1 MKERIRESGSVEC
14 CADKVSKIRQGLSV
28 ARCGHGD
35 KGQSMRLKPIVL
47 TLSPD
52 EAREVVRIDM
62 DGDMQAA
69 LSFVR
74 AVLAKRVKEALKTH

>member
-1 MKERIRESGSVEC
+1 
-14 CADKVSKIRQGLSV
+14 
-28 ARCGHGD
+28 
-35 KGQSMRLKPIVL
+35 MRLKPIVL

-74 AVLAKRVKEALKTH
+74 TVLAKRVKEALKTH